1 MSGSYPPPSVGLAA
15 MDGGGALNGGGS
27 LNGGGGGGGVGIM
40 SSTSSLGSRK
50 CEAFIMTGEMMI
62 RTSPQRVAS
71 KARSKS
77 ASGTGKERRESVAE

>member
-1 MSGSYPPPSVGLAA
+1 MSEIPGSLATA
-15 MDGGGALNGGGS
+15 GAPNGGGV
-27 LNGGGGGGGVGIM
+27 GGGGGVGRGTIAT

-50 CEAFIMTGEMMI
+50 CEAFIMTGEMII

-77 ASGTGKERRESVAE
+77 ASGMDT